1 MNVSDFDYELP
12 ESAIAQAPVEP
23 RDASRLLVLH
33 RGRGTL
39 EHRTFRDLPE
49 YLRPGDVL
57 VINDSR
63 VIPARLFGEKEGT
76 GGSVELLLLE
86 RRGLDPWEALVRPGR
101 RVRPGARLVFGGGL
115 LRAEV
120 KDVTPAGGRIVS
132 FFYEGV
138 FEDLLRRLGEMP
150 LPLHQERLDDPELPD
165 GHAGRRAPGRLRR
178 ACTSPRLLE
187 HPQPGDRHRPLTL
200 RGPRHVRPV
209 STRP

>member
-1 MNVSDFDYELP
+1 M
-12 ESAIAQAPVEP
+12 
-23 RDASRLLVLH
+23 
-33 RGRGTL
+33 

-86 RRGLDPWEALVRPGR
+86 RRGLDTWEALVRPGR

-120 KDVTPAGGRIVS
+120 KDVDARGRPHRLV
-132 FFYEGV
+132 
-138 FEDLLRRLGEMP
+138 LL
-150 LPLHQERLDDPELPD
+150 
-165 GHAGRRAPGRLRR
+165 
-178 ACTSPRLLE
+178 
-187 HPQPGDRHRPLTL
+187 
-200 RGPRHVRPV
+200 
-209 STRP
+209 